1 MGGGRVICCAKSLVA
16 RFQTNSPV
24 SWIFWTL
31 SFQEVEENR

>member
-1 MGGGRVICCAKSLVA
+1 VA

-31 SFQEVEENR
+31 SFREVEENPMIGGI